1 MLDKRVALVT
11 GASRGIGAASA
22 KLLAANHAAV
32 AVNFHSSEGAA
43 REVVEEIIR
52 AGGRA
57 IPVQADVRVAT
68 QVTAMVQKVERELG
82 PIDILVSNA
91 AIGFPMKPF
100 VEQTWDEF
108 SAKLNGELQAA
119 FNCVQAVV
127 PSMRARRSGSI
138 IAISSTLSRH
148 AGPGFSA
155 HSTAKSGLDGLVRAL
170 ALELGP
176 LGIRVNVVAPGLT
189 ATDATAGLPDQVKQY
204 TARSTPL
211 GRIGN
216 PEDVAGAILMLA
228 SDQARFVT
236 GTYLPVN
243 GGAFML

>member
-11 GASRGIGAASA
+11 GGSRGIGAASA

-32 AVNFHSSEGAA
+32 AVNFHSSEAAA
-43 REVVEEIIR
+43 RQVADEITR

-57 IPVQADVRVAT
+57 IAVQADVRVAS
-68 QVTAMVQKVERELG
+68 QVTAMVEEVERKLG
-82 PIDILVSNA
+82 PVDILVSNA
-91 AIGFPMKPF
+91 AIGFSTKPF
-100 VEQTWDEF
+100 IEQTWDEF

-119 FNCVQAVV
+119 FNCIQAVV
-127 PSMRARRSGSI
+127 PSMRARHSGSI

-189 ATDATAGLPDQVKQY
+189 ETDATAGLPDQVKQY
-204 TARSTPL
+204 TVRSTPL
-211 GRIGN
+211 GRIGQ
-216 PEDVAGAILMLA
+216 PEDVAGAVLMLA

-236 GTYLPVN
+236 GTYVPVN

>member
-1 MLDKRVALVT
+1 MLEKRVALVT
-11 GASRGIGAASA
+11 GGSRGIGAASA

-32 AVNFHSSEGAA
+32 AVNFHSSESAA
-43 REVVEEIIR
+43 RQVAEEITR

-57 IPVQADVRVAT
+57 IAVQADVRVAT
-68 QVTAMVQKVERELG
+68 QVAAMVEQVGRELG

-91 AIGFPMKPF
+91 AIGFSTKPF
-100 VEQTWDEF
+100 IEQTWDEF

-119 FNCVQAVV
+119 FNCIQAVI
-127 PSMRARRSGSI
+127 PSMRARHSGSI

-189 ATDATAGLPDQVKQY
+189 ETDATANVPAQAKQY

-211 GRIGN
+211 GRIGQ
-216 PEDVAGAILMLA
+216 PEDVAGAVLMLA

-236 GTYLPVN
+236 GTYVPVN

>member
-1 MLDKRVALVT
+1 MLEKRVALVT
-11 GASRGIGAASA
+11 GGSRGIGAASA

-32 AVNFHSSEGAA
+32 AVNFHSSEAAA
-43 REVVEEIIR
+43 RQVADEITR

-57 IPVQADVRVAT
+57 IAVQADVRVAS
-68 QVTAMVQKVERELG
+68 QVTAMVEEVERKLG
-82 PIDILVSNA
+82 PVDILVSNA
-91 AIGFPMKPF
+91 AIGFSTKPF
-100 VEQTWDEF
+100 IEQTWDEF

-119 FNCVQAVV
+119 FNCIQAVV
-127 PSMRARRSGSI
+127 PSMRARHSGSI

-189 ATDATAGLPDQVKQY
+189 ETDATAGLPDQVKQY
-204 TARSTPL
+204 TVRSTPL
-211 GRIGN
+211 GRIGQ
-216 PEDVAGAILMLA
+216 PEDVAGAVLMLA

-236 GTYLPVN
+236 GTYVPVN

>member
-1 MLDKRVALVT
+1 MLDKRIALVT
-11 GASRGIGAASA
+11 GGSRGIGAASA

-32 AVNFHSSEGAA
+32 AVNFHSSEAAA
-43 REVVEEIIR
+43 RQIAEEITR

-57 IPVQADVRVAT
+57 IAVQADVRVAS
-68 QVTAMVQKVERELG
+68 QVTAMVEEVERKLG
-82 PIDILVSNA
+82 AVDILVSNA
-91 AIGFPMKPF
+91 AIGFSTKPF
-100 VEQTWDEF
+100 IEQTWDEF

-119 FNCVQAVV
+119 FNCIQAVV
-127 PSMRARRSGSI
+127 PSMRARHSGSI

-189 ATDATAGLPDQVKQY
+189 ETDATAGLPDQVKQY
-204 TARSTPL
+204 TVRATPL
-211 GRIGN
+211 GRIGQ
-216 PEDVAGAILMLA
+216 PEDVAGAVLMLA

-236 GTYLPVN
+236 GTYVPVN

>member
-1 MLDKRVALVT
+1 MLEKRVALVT
-11 GASRGIGAASA
+11 GGSRGIGAASA

-32 AVNFHSSEGAA
+32 AVNFHSSEAAA
-43 REVVEEIIR
+43 RQVADEITR

-57 IPVQADVRVAT
+57 IAVQADVRVAS
-68 QVTAMVQKVERELG
+68 QVTAMVEEVERKLG
-82 PIDILVSNA
+82 PVDILVSNA
-91 AIGFPMKPF
+91 AIGFSTKPF

-119 FNCVQAVV
+119 FNCIQAVV
-127 PSMRARRSGSI
+127 PSMRARHSGSI

-189 ATDATAGLPDQVKQY
+189 ETDATAGLPDQVKQY
-204 TARSTPL
+204 TVRSTPL
-211 GRIGN
+211 GRIGQ
-216 PEDVAGAILMLA
+216 PEDVAGAVLMLA

-236 GTYLPVN
+236 GTYVPVN